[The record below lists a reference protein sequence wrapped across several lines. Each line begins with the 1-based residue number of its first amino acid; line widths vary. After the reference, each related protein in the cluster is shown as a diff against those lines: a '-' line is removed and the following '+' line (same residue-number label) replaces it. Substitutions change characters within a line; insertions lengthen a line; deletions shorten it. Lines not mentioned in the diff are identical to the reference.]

1 MVVVEEPG
9 FLERTRRRLS
19 RTGDAAIKRF
29 QRHSPQL
36 PERDARRLADSI
48 ALCVD
53 PSTGEMVARAEA
65 EEIGARYR
73 TLDLTGRRNFFELL
87 ASDFGRDE
95 KAVEAA
101 LSARAG
107 IVAGDAGG
115 DGDSGCDIDEL
126 LSAERQL
133 RRALVAPR
141 EDLFRRFNGLDDG
154 VKFVVDLRDD
164 LREFRTGEGYPPQFR
179 AMDAELRDLLSSW
192 FDVGNLEL
200 RRISWDTQASLL
212 EKLIA
217 YEAVHEITSWNDLRN
232 RLEDDRRCYGFFH
245 PGMPDEPL
253 IFVEVALVKG
263 LAGNLVELLDTESP
277 TGSPDEADTAIFYS
291 ISNCQPGLAGVNLG
305 NLLVKQ
311 VVSALLAEL
320 PHLKTFSTLSP
331 IPGLR
336 SWLEERSELLPAEV
350 KSALADET
358 WVDDPVRSGELREP
372 LLELA
377 AGYLLTA
384 KRGQQTKDRVA
395 NFHLSNG
402 ARVERLNWLANPT
415 PVGID
420 RSMGIMVN
428 YRYLP
433 EDIPRNHHAYLAD
446 GEMAVHSNVR
456 SLLDD

>member
-1 MVVVEEPG
+1 MVVEEPG
-9 FLERTRRRLS
+9 FLERTRRRLT
-19 RTGDAAIKRF
+19 RTGDAALKRF
-29 QRHSPQL
+29 QRHSPEL
-36 PERDARRLADSI
+36 PERDAKRLGDSI
-48 ALCVD
+48 DRSVD
-53 PSTGEMVARAEA
+53 PTTGEMVARAEA

-73 TLDLTGRRNFFELL
+73 TLDETGRRNFFELL
-87 ASDFGRDE
+87 ANSFGRDE
-95 KAVEAA
+95 AEVEKALARRAELTAA
-101 LSARAG
+101 SNPG
-107 IVAGDAGG
+107 IEP
-115 DGDSGCDIDEL
+115 DIDEL
-126 LSAERQL
+126 LSSEREL

-164 LREFRTGEGYPPQFR
+164 LREFRKGDGYPPQFR

-200 RRISWDTQASLL
+200 RRISWDTPASLL

-217 YEAVHEITSWNDLRN
+217 YEAVHEITSWNDLKN

-263 LAGNLVELLDTESP
+263 LAGNLIELLDTESP

-305 NLLVKQ
+305 NLLIKQ

-320 PHLKTFSTLSP
+320 PHLKMFSTLSP

-336 SWLEERSELLPAEV
+336 SWLEERTDNLPAPV
-350 KSALADET
+350 AAALADAT
-358 WVDDPVRSGELREP
+358 WVDDPVRVEALKEP

-377 AGYLLTA
+377 ARYLLTA
-384 KRGQQTKDRVA
+384 KRGQQAQDRVA

-402 ARVERLNWLANPT
+402 SRVERINWLANPT
-415 PVGID
+415 PIGLE

-428 YRYLP
+428 YRYVP
-433 EDIPRNHHAYLAD
+433 EDIPRNHHLYVAD
-446 GEMAVHSNVR
+446 GEISVHSGVR
-456 SLLDD
+456 ALIDEL